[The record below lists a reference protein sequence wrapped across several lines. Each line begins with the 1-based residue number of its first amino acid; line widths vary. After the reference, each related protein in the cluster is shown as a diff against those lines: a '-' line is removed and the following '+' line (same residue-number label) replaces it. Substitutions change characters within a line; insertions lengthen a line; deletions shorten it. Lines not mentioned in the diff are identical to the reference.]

1 LIASVA
7 IAVSLAYWYH
17 LGVAYTIATIMV
29 GGGAPAMVYLAW
41 EGFLISF
48 RQAEESEAESE
59 AIRRDADDLAE
70 SVKEFGFGEE
80 KVRQFNDYSAL
91 MVTWKPPSPDLSLT
105 VEWEELVKLATGP
118 GKPAPPPAG
127 TWADGPE
134 DLAGF
139 DKNLPDVLRRVPTG
153 WLVVL
158 GGPGAGKSMLMLR
171 LVVDL
176 LGKRPEDSGD
186 PVPVLLSVASWD
198 PEKDTFYAWLE
209 RRLIIDHPGL
219 ADYVPTARGERTR
232 IAALL
237 AHRKIIPILDGLD
250 EMPLVARRKVI
261 ARLNDVLFLPDCPP
275 QLVITCRV
283 GDYAKAVGEY
293 GKGRIPL
300 LGAAAIELQPLD
312 VDQVVNYLTD
322 NNNDPRWVKVARRLH
337 AAKSAVAKG
346 TSRSAVALAL
356 QTPLYVSLA
365 AAVYNPHPDDP
376 EELKGHIPDPAELTD
391 PKRFKDQKAIQD
403 HLLKEFIP
411 AAYRNN
417 KDQVQRVRK
426 QLRFLADYLTRKNGD
441 PATIDRNLQ
450 WWTLQDLGPRD
461 LVPVV
466 VGAVCGIGTGLA
478 AGLGSHVGVG
488 IGYGFGIGM
497 LVALAIAQV
506 IRHLSSTEVERPGPG
521 MAGGLIGGLIGG
533 VVAGV
538 AAKAHIGHDPSL
550 FSGLPEALGMGIGAG
565 ASTSRVGGFVGALIG
580 GFVGGLLEGVGL
592 GLPAGIING
601 VGVGVAAGLA
611 VKYVGRKTP
620 ARRNPEWDPWV
631 GIAGGAVIG
640 LALGVIAWA
649 REGPVAGVVAG
660 LLIGAAAAWPVGLG
674 HTEQKLS
681 VVPSPGQAL
690 QRDAK
695 AFRRTT
701 LAAGLA
707 AGAFGFVGGS
717 MTSIIEVGAK
727 ANLHTVVSDGLGIG
741 LASALVIGLTFGF
754 YHAASAGFLIV
765 SWWLALTG
773 KTPWRLQRFLDDAYR
788 RSVLRHVGADYQ
800 FRHDSLQDHLVRG
813 YWPDGSPRAGEATP
827 ASA

>member
-1 LIASVA
+1 MSVA
-7 IAVSLAYWYH
+7 VAVSLAYLYH
-17 LGVAYTIATIMV
+17 LGVANTITTIMV
-29 GGGAPAMVYLAW
+29 GGGAPAGVYLAW
-41 EGFLISF
+41 QGFLITF

-59 AIRRDADDLAE
+59 AIAADADDLAE
-70 SVKEFGFGEE
+70 SIKEFVFSEE

-91 MVTWKPPSPDLSLT
+91 MVTWKPPDASPSVT
-105 VEWEELVKLATGP
+105 VGWDELVKQATGP
-118 GKPAPPPAG
+118 GKPKPKG
-127 TWADGPE
+127 TWAKSPE

-186 PVPVLLSVASWD
+186 PVPVLLPVASWD
-198 PEKDTFYAWLE
+198 PDRDTFYGWLE
-209 RRLIIDHPGL
+209 SRLIIDHPGL
-219 ADYVPTARGERTR
+219 ADYVASARGERTR

-237 AHRKIIPILDGLD
+237 AHRKIIPVLDGFD
-250 EMPLVARRKVI
+250 EMPLVARRKAI
-261 ARLNDVLFLPDCPP
+261 AELNDVFKQTDCPP
-275 QLVITCRV
+275 QLLITSRAEE
-283 GDYAKAVGEY
+283 YAKAVGEY
-293 GKGRIPL
+293 GKGRKPL
-300 LGAAAIELQPLD
+300 IGAAAIELQPLD

-322 NNNDPRWVKVARRLH
+322 NDNDPRWAKVARKLR
-337 AAKSAVAKG
+337 AAKSAMAKG

-356 QTPLYVSLA
+356 QTPLYVSLT

-376 EELKGHIPDPAELTD
+376 EELKGQIPDPSELANS
-391 PKRFKDQKAIQD
+391 KRFKSPKDIQD
-403 HLLKEFIP
+403 HLLTEFIP

-417 KDQVQRVRK
+417 TEQVQRVRK
-426 QLRFLADYLTRKNGD
+426 QLRFLAEYLTNKSGAPD
-441 PATIDRNLQ
+441 TVERNLQ
-450 WWTLQDLGPRD
+450 WWALQDLGPPG
-461 LVPVV
+461 LVPAV
-466 VGAVCGIGTGLA
+466 VGIVCGIGTGLA

-488 IGYGFGIGM
+488 IGFGFGAGM
-497 LVALAIAQV
+497 LIALVIAQA
-506 IRHLSSTEVERPGPG
+506 IRYLTHAEVQRPGPG
-521 MAGGLIGGLIGG
+521 MAGGLAGGLIGG
-533 VVAGV
+533 LLAGL
-538 AAKAHIGHDPSL
+538 AAKAHIGNDPSL
-550 FSGLPEALGMGIGAG
+550 FSGLPEALGIGIGSG
-565 ASTSRVGGFVGALIG
+565 ASSSRAGGLVGTLAG

-592 GLPAGIING
+592 GLPAGIVNAIG
-601 VGVGVAAGLA
+601 VGLAAGLA

-631 GIAGGAVIG
+631 GITGGVVIG

-649 REGPVAGVVAG
+649 KEGPVAGAVAG
-660 LLIGAAAAWPVGLG
+660 VFIGAAAAWPVGLG

-690 QRDAK
+690 QRDVR

-707 AGAFGFVGGS
+707 AGAFGFTGGGL
-717 MTSIIEVGAK
+717 TSIIEEGSK
-727 ANLHTVVSDGLGIG
+727 ASLHMIVSDGLGIG

-754 YHAASAGFLIV
+754 YHAASAEFLIV

-800 FRHDSLQDHLVRG
+800 FRHDSLQDHLVTA
-813 YWPDGSPRAGEATP
+813 YCPDGSPVADKA
-827 ASA
+827 